1 MAAIGTDVNTGRWT
15 SKYSAAT
22 NHTAEPQWES
32 GGPGKSAY
40 TDYRWECG
48 CGHRYG
54 EITTLSIDGQHA
66 AHLASL

>member
-1 MAAIGTDVNTGRWT
+1 MANTER
-15 SKYSAAT
+15 SS
-22 NHTAEPQWES
+22 NHTAEPQWVS

-54 EITTLSIDGQHA
+54 NATVQDGDVSAQHA
-66 AHLASL
+66 AHLARQA